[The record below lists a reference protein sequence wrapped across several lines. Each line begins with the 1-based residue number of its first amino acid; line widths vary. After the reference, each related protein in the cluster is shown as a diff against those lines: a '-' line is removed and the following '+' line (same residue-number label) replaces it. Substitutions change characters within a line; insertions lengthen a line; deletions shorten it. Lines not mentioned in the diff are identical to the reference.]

1 MELNSQLNESEISS
15 IITGLV
21 QKAYCNS
28 DLKED
33 LFQELYMHYLELSK
47 KYSSENNVPFKA
59 YIIKHL
65 NWQMWK
71 IVKSFKNEN
80 ISVNLE
86 TIQVVEEI
94 EGTETEPFDIKST
107 CPENLELLKL
117 RHVHGKS
124 YQELAQITNLSIEGI
139 RKKLKKI
146 GEKIRWENKIKEN

>member
-1 MELNSQLNESEISS
+1 MELNSQLNELEISS

-21 QKAYCNS
+21 KKAHCNS

-33 LFQELYMHYLELSK
+33 LFQDLYIHYLELSK
-47 KYSSENNVPFKA
+47 KYSSQNNVPFKA

-71 IVKSFKNEN
+71 IVKNSKNEN
-80 ISVNLE
+80 ISVDLE
-86 TIQVVEEI
+86 TIPSIEEI
-94 EGTETEPFDIKST
+94 EETEAESFNVKSI

-117 RHVHGKS
+117 RHIQGKS
-124 YQELAQITNLSIEGI
+124 YQELSQLTNLSIEGV

-146 GEKIRWENKIKEN
+146 GGKIRWENKIKED